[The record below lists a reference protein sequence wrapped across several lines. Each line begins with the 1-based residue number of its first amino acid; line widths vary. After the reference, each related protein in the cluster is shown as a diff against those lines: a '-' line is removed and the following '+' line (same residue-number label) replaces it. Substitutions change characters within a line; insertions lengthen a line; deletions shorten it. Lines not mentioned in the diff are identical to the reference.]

1 MKLQHKLNQLFLAQ
15 FSKLVAIHPNRE
27 SRHGAQRKGGWVITG
42 VVWIGLGNFV
52 AGIFL
57 SAGPVYYGYMTGDAD
72 RFSEFF
78 TAINAYGFQNT
89 GTPRV
94 QEMLWNYHVEG
105 HASLGSGISAF
116 PSVHVGMATLIGLY
130 LWRKLGRFGAV
141 ALLFPLAIQ
150 IFSVLLGWHYAV
162 DGYFSIAVVLVAWYF
177 CAYRYSFGER
187 HT

>member
-1 MKLQHKLNQLFLAQ
+1 MRF
-15 FSKLVAIHPNRE
+15 FVTYGIV
-27 SRHGAQRKGGWVITG
+27 WV
-42 VVWIGLGNFV
+42 GLGNFV

-57 SAGPVYYGYMTGDAD
+57 SAGPVYYGHMTGDAD
-72 RFSEFF
+72 RFSQFF
-78 TAINAYGFQNT
+78 TAIDAYGFRNSV
-89 GTPRV
+89 TPRF

-105 HASLGSGISAF
+105 QASLGSGISAF

-162 DGYFSIAVVLVAWYF
+162 DGYFSIAVVLVVWYF